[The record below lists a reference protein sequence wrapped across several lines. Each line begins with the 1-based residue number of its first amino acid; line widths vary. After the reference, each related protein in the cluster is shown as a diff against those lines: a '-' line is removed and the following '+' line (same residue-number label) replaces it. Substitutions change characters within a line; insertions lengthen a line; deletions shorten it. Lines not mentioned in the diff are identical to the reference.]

1 MSVLPLQ
8 SLLQL
13 VNGFL
18 FCRNI
23 GEFVISFF
31 HSHSMVAIISIL
43 TSLCTLTAISV
54 DRLLALLLGLRYRQV
69 VTVKR
74 VYVVGT
80 VLWVLPRVGRA
91 ILTMLN
97 PDVAK
102 IVTATGIAVC
112 VMSSTYC
119 YTRIFFK
126 LRYQL
131 TQVHSSPLEQENET
145 TSLNVLRYR
154 QTVSTSLWLQIA
166 VMFGYFPYMVLAP
179 FAYHQIEEKKHS
191 STLYIQFY
199 STVTLMFSNSALNPI
214 LYCWKIKEDRRVVME
229 ILRCREMWKSS
240 PVIQFSV
247 Q

>member
-1 MSVLPLQ
+1 
-8 SLLQL
+8 
-13 VNGFL
+13 
-18 FCRNI
+18 
-23 GEFVISFF
+23 
-31 HSHSMVAIISIL
+31 MVAIISISM
-43 TSLCTLTAISV
+43 SLCTLTAISV
-54 DRLLALLLGLRYRQV
+54 DRLLALLLGLRYRQA

-97 PDVAK
+97 PDAVE
-102 IVTATGIAVC
+102 IVTASGIAVC

-131 TQVHSSPLEQENET
+131 TQVHSSPPEQENET
-145 TSLNVLRYR
+145 ISLNVLRYR
-154 QTVSTSLWLQIA
+154 QTVSTSLWLQIV
-166 VMFGYFPYMVLAP
+166 VMFGSFPYMVLAP

-229 ILRCREMWKSS
+229 ILRCREM
-240 PVIQFSV
+240 
-247 Q
+247 